1 MNILYFGP
9 YLSDHYT
16 GLSSRLFIES
26 IGSLPGVN
34 LTIRHMPVHDQDQD
48 HKISHEFCRDMRD
61 KSLLTN
67 YDVIIQHA
75 SIDMLMTNTSSIAK
89 KNIAIPIVS
98 TNQALVQEE
107 ARLLS
112 LFDHVLVDSKDLQD
126 MMNLLG
132 VSTTLIRPVS
142 SSTEQSTPN
151 GKVDL
156 ECHNDNF
163 KFYFIGNYARDQQI
177 IYKLLAAFNM
187 AFRDREDISLILLL
201 NDRDTQNTAKA
212 CQDAIQLTRDQLL
225 IKQKLSIEKVVV
237 QSLNLAELNIIH
249 EALDVLLDINDEN
262 DSNLNVWMARD
273 KNNKILFKKDFQH
286 TRTPIISSRAIA
298 DYAQQKYSI
307 LTESLVSVMRAAV
320 TNKHEIA
327 ETTSTI
333 PTTTIKTIL
342 CL

>member
-34 LTIRHMPVHDQDQD
+34 LTIRHMSVHDQD
-48 HKISHEFCRDMRD
+48 HRISHEFCRDMRD

-75 SIDMLMTNTSSIAK
+75 AIDILMTNTASIAK

-237 QSLNLAELNIIH
+237 TKSTDIPSLKLCAADVVTTPGLAIEIFVIV
-249 EALDVLLDINDEN
+249 AL
-262 DSNLNVWMARD
+262 
-273 KNNKILFKKDFQH
+273 
-286 TRTPIISSRAIA
+286 
-298 DYAQQKYSI
+298 
-307 LTESLVSVMRAAV
+307 
-320 TNKHEIA
+320 
-327 ETTSTI
+327 
-333 PTTTIKTIL
+333 
-342 CL
+342 